1 MADQPSIS
9 GHNAEAHKNT
19 PEIPELTL
27 TMPVDAAKIEA
38 IKRCI
43 QHGQLRVTLNKV
55 NLAGSRLSEAYIYD

>member
-19 PEIPELTL
+19 PEIPEMTL
-27 TMPVDAAKIEA
+27 TMPLDAAKTEA

-43 QHGQLRVTLNKV
+43 AHGQVRVTLNKV
-55 NLAGSRLSEAYIYD
+55 NLGQSRLGEGYQYD